1 MTARPDS
8 NIFRFENLLSENEL
22 CQSWMATN
30 RRTGARC
37 FVKMQADSDTIDPKY
52 ARQILLKSY
61 SAQKKLHFGRVIRAK
76 SKYTEN
82 KKLIIEYPFLDNSKW
97 QILNED
103 RLQGAYPDNILQ
115 ICLLVDY
122 LHILNFVH
130 NDLKLDNFHIATNG
144 HAPKIVLTDMD
155 FLQPAGTS
163 PAGRVFGT
171 PDHIAPEILENNI
184 VTIKSDNYSLGIS
197 FKRLLNNMIAKID
210 SGDME
215 KLRNFIDR
223 LTSRDLHHRPALLIA
238 ALYDSRVINKKEYS
252 KCLKNLLVMQL
263 LGSYASIRFEL
274 KNKTFD
280 LKHFLVEKNSVFGL
294 PDELIGDFESS
305 FKINPRKAFHE
316 FRLLLRD
323 SKVNR
328 YADFWQISVPDRT
341 LLDIEKSICPE
352 KFANVASA
360 FGEPLSGEHQLNEI
374 IKKIRFLKENKRNL
388 LAYLYLRSFLDYSNP
403 ETFIDQQPS
412 LVTAFNELGLLSREL
427 GRFEQAVGYLE
438 RSLALAEDEKRI
450 DLNILCNLVDI
461 YFTLGQPQSAQ
472 NIVEKGI
479 SASRAQKNN
488 KYENVLKR
496 HQAWIYLC
504 QSEFVQAKA
513 ILMSLKED
521 AKKSSNISELSKLN
535 SIIGALHLKSGEQ
548 NQAVKYFKRSI
559 TLAEKSKDSINL
571 LSPLSNLSILY
582 YGLARYSK
590 AIRLASQ
597 NIAILEKLSKPAQLS
612 QSYIFLSNCCVRLG
626 KFKKAEYWLAR
637 YLYSRSF
644 QENVAFFR
652 LYYFIKGFIDL
663 HKGNIDTAINEFMSA
678 LELYSTDSHTY
689 DIGKLYF
696 NLAEAYMIKG
706 LAREC
711 RRFLEKAK
719 PIFIQLHDPATL
731 AELELIDL
739 QNKIYN
745 EGQQGDK
752 DLLNLF
758 EQLLGYNCYYYAYL
772 CLFHIL
778 VRPETKDKEAA
789 INKIEPIMKSI
800 DTSTVPLFKAVS
812 RIIQFTN
819 SVYKVKDYEFEHLN
833 KAYKVL
839 YSSGNL
845 FFSTILCCYIADK
858 YLEKKKEKLAVKFLL
873 HSQRL
878 AGILANKNL
887 LALITNKLT
896 AIDQKQPDKDSTS
909 KIIQSISNILQDI
922 KDYDNAL
929 ENLLSFAV
937 DQTGAERGVLL
948 LKRKQS
954 SDLKIKAYINCD
966 DKGLGDIADFSNTI
980 PQKVVESM
988 EPLIIPDALS
998 DDRTKKYKSIIA
1010 YNILSII
1017 CVPLKL
1023 KNDFSGVLY
1032 LDHHTIPA
1040 LFDKDDV
1047 VFIKSIAVFISLLLS
1062 TIQDFKY
1069 LDTSKDQLTM
1079 DLKKLGVRQIP
1090 VTKNKI
1096 MLELL
1101 KDLPKMARTDASI
1114 LIQGESG
1121 TGKEIIS
1128 EMIHNMSL
1136 RSNGPLVKLNCA
1148 AISSTLIESELFGVG
1163 KNVATG
1169 VDARIGK
1176 FQAADGGTL
1185 FLDEIGDL
1193 PLNIQAK
1200 VLRVLEYQEFE
1211 KVGSNKKI
1219 YTDIRFIYATNKN
1232 LKEMIKKNKFR
1243 EDLYF
1248 RISTIVIDIPP
1259 LRDRVDDIPL
1269 LIDEFM
1275 KPYISSANP
1284 PPIFLSEAK
1293 EAIVSYDWPGNVRE
1307 LRNFVEHYCITHSG
1321 KAVEIRDLPKDII
1334 NSLSLSDKRSAA
1346 SQLLEKEKIRRA
1358 LIANKGNISK
1368 TAIEL
1373 GIPYST
1379 LRRKIKKYGP

>member
-1 MTARPDS
+1 MTTRPES
-8 NIFRFENLLSENEL
+8 NIFRFEKLLSENEL

-30 RRTGARC
+30 RKTGARC
-37 FVKMQADSDTIDPKY
+37 FVKIQADSDTIGPRY

-61 SAQKKLHFGRVIRAK
+61 SAQKKLRSGRIICAK

-97 QILNED
+97 QILNKD
-103 RLQGAYPDNILQ
+103 ALQGAYPDNILQ
-115 ICLLVDY
+115 ICLLIDY
-122 LHILNFVH
+122 LHIFNLAH
-130 NDLKLDNFHIATNG
+130 NDLKLDNFHIANNG
-144 HAPKIVLTDMD
+144 RVPRIVLTDMD
-155 FLQPAGTS
+155 FLQPAGST

-171 PDHIAPEILENNI
+171 PDHIAPEILENDI

-197 FKRLLNNMIAKID
+197 FKCLNNNTIAEPD
-210 SGDME
+210 STAME
-215 KLRNFIDR
+215 KFRNFTDK
-223 LTSRDLHHRPALLIA
+223 LTSKDQHHRPALLIA
-238 ALYDSRVINKKEYS
+238 ALYDSRVINKEEYS
-252 KCLKNLLVMQL
+252 TCLKNLLAMQL
-263 LGSYASIRFEL
+263 LGTYASTRFEL
-274 KNKTFD
+274 KNKTFN
-280 LKHFLVEKNSVFGL
+280 LPHFLVEKNSIFGL
-294 PDELIGDFESS
+294 PDELIGDFENA
-305 FKINPRKAFHE
+305 FKINRRKAFRQ
-316 FRLLLRD
+316 FRLLLLD
-323 SKVNR
+323 SEVCR
-328 YADFWQISVPDRT
+328 YGDFWQVSVPDKT
-341 LLDIEKSICPE
+341 LFEIEKSICPE
-352 KFANVASA
+352 KFANIVANFEES
-360 FGEPLSGEHQLNEI
+360 LSGEH
-374 IKKIRFLKENKRNL
+374 RFDKVLEKARFFRENKRNL
-388 LAYLYLRSFLDYSNP
+388 LAYLYLKSIVDHLNP
-403 ETFIDQQPS
+403 EKFIDHRPS
-412 LVTAFNELGLLSREL
+412 MVTVFNELGLLSKEL
-427 GRFEQAVGYLE
+427 GRSEQAVGYFE
-438 RSLALAEDEKRI
+438 QSLALDKDENRI
-450 DLNILCNLVDI
+450 DLNILCNLVET
-461 YFTLGQPQSAQ
+461 YFTLGQFKSARKT
-472 NIVEKGI
+472 VERGL

-488 KYENVLKR
+488 KFENILKR

-504 QSEFVQAKA
+504 QGEFVQAKA
-513 ILMSLKED
+513 ILLTLEEE
-521 AKKSSNISELSKLN
+521 AKKSSNLYELSKLN
-535 SIIGALHLKSGEQ
+535 AITGVLHLKTGEQ
-548 NQAVKYFKRSI
+548 NQAIKYFKKSI
-559 TLAEKSKDSINL
+559 KLAEKSKDRINL

-590 AIRLASQ
+590 AIKLAKQ
-597 NIAILEKLSKPAQLS
+597 NIAALEKLSGLPQLS
-612 QSYIFLSNCCVRLG
+612 QSYIFLSNCYVRLG
-626 KFKKAEYWLAR
+626 KFSKAEYWLAR
-637 YLYSRSF
+637 YLYGHSF
-644 QENVAFFR
+644 RKNIGFFR
-652 LYYFIKGFIDL
+652 LYYFIKGFIDF
-663 HKGNIDTAINEFMSA
+663 HKGNIDTAISKFMSA

-706 LAREC
+706 LTQEC
-711 RRFLEKAK
+711 RQFVEKAK

-739 QNKIYN
+739 QNKVYN
-745 EGQQGDK
+745 EGRQGDK
-752 DLLNLF
+752 DLFNLI

-778 VRPETKDKEAA
+778 VGAESQDKEAA

-800 DTSTVPLFKAVS
+800 DTSGVPLFKAVS
-812 RIIQFTN
+812 RIIQFTI
-819 SVYKVKDYEFEHLN
+819 SDYKAKDYEFEHLN
-833 KAYKVL
+833 EAYKVL
-839 YSSGNL
+839 HSSGNL

-858 YLEKKKEKLAVKFLL
+858 YLEKRKEKLAAKFLL
-873 HSQRL
+873 HSKRL

-887 LALITNKLT
+887 LARINNRLS
-896 AIDQKQPDKDSTS
+896 AIDQKQTDKNSTT
-909 KIIQSISNILQDI
+909 KIIQSISNILYDI
-922 KDYDNAL
+922 KDYDKAL

-937 DQTGAERGVLL
+937 NETGAERGVLL

-966 DKGLGDIADFSNTI
+966 DKSLGDIADFSNTI
-980 PQKVVESM
+980 PEKVVESM

-1062 TIQDFKY
+1062 AIQDFKY
-1069 LDTSKDQLTM
+1069 LDTSKDQLTV
-1079 DLKKLGVRQIP
+1079 DLKKLGVKQIP

-1148 AISSTLIESELFGVG
+1148 AIPSTLIESELFGVA

-1176 FQAADGGTL
+1176 FQTADGGTL

-1200 VLRVLEYQEFE
+1200 VLRALEYQEFE

-1232 LKEMIKKNKFR
+1232 LKLMIKQNKFR

-1248 RISTIVIDIPP
+1248 RINTIIIDIPP

-1269 LIDEFM
+1269 LINEFM
-1275 KPYISSANP
+1275 KPYTSSSNP
-1284 PPIFLSEAK
+1284 PPIFSSEAE
-1293 EAIVSYDWPGNVRE
+1293 EAIVSYNWPGNVRE

-1321 KAVEIRDLPKDII
+1321 KTVKINDLPKDII
-1334 NSLSLSDKRSAA
+1334 NSLSLLDKRSAT
-1346 SQLLEKEKIRRA
+1346 SQLLEKEKISKV
-1358 LIANKGNISK
+1358 LIANHGNVSK
-1368 TAIEL
+1368 TAIGL

-1379 LRRKIKKYGP
+1379 LRRKIKKYDL